1 MKVAVS
7 LPNQVFEEA
16 ERVSKRLRVSR
27 SRLYAQ
33 ALEELVAKHRSQGVR
48 EALDRVYADQES
60 EVDPI
65 VKKLQA
71 RALRETW

>member
-7 LPNQVFEEA
+7 LPERVFEEA

-33 ALEELVAKHRSQGVR
+33 AVEEFVAKHGEKRVAALEKVY
-48 EALDRVYADQES
+48 EAEPS
-60 EVDPI
+60 EVERGLAD
-65 VKKLQA
+65 LQA
-71 RALRETW
+71 RALEEKW